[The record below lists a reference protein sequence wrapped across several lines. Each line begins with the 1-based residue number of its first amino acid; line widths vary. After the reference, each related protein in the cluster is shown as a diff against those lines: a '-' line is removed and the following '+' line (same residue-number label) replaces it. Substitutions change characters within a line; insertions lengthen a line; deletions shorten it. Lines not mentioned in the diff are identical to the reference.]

1 MEHDD
6 YLYVFPVIN
15 YKEITSFSYGHN
27 KPNDV
32 DYRVRVMVFNATFN
46 NISVISWWP
55 VLLVE
60 ETEIPGENQR
70 SAASY

>member
-32 DYRVRVMVFNATFN
+32 DYRVRVMVFNITFN
-46 NISVISWWP
+46 NISIISWRS

-60 ETEIPGENQR
+60 ETEIPRENH
-70 SAASY
+70 

>member
-32 DYRVRVMVFNATFN
+32 DYRARVIISLISGDSHGRDRMIVEFTTTFE
-46 NISVISWWP
+46 IS
-55 VLLVE
+55 
-60 ETEIPGENQR
+60 
-70 SAASY
+70 AYHH